1 MKVTSKKYFI
11 SIPLIIFSYCSLAE
25 EPEHV
30 GSLISAC
37 ADGQMEICDQINTLE
52 HPAEAVSP
60 LDAMAMNFAKRSD
73 IPELEED
80 KVPDLG
86 KAYPLIIRDYFSNKN
101 IAEEKR
107 KKWFKEAALENCSSH
122 YHVRWRMEKNWWP
135 VDKNED
141 PDWRAIYPHVLDH
154 YFGYCVYN

>member
-1 MKVTSKKYFI
+1 MNAASLKNFTTIFFI
-11 SIPLIIFSYCSLAE
+11 TFSCASLAE

-37 ADGQMEICDQINTLE
+37 SDGQMEICDQINTLE
-52 HPAEAVSP
+52 HPSKAVSP
-60 LDAMAMNFAKRSD
+60 LDAMAMNFEQRSD

-80 KVPDLG
+80 KVPNLG

-107 KKWFKEAALENCSSH
+107 KKWFKEAALENCGQH

-135 VDKNED
+135 VDRNED

>member
-1 MKVTSKKYFI
+1 MKRTPEKLFI
-11 SIPLIIFSYCSLAE
+11 SISLILFSCILFAE

-37 ADGQMEICDQINTLE
+37 SDGQMEICDQINTLE
-52 HPAEAVSP
+52 HPAEPVDA
-60 LDAMAMNFAKRSD
+60 LDAMALAFANRVD
-73 IPELEED
+73 GMALEED

-86 KAYPLIIRDYFSNKN
+86 KSYPLIIRDYFSNEN

-107 KKWFKEAALENCSSH
+107 KKWFKEAALENCGQH
-122 YHVRWRMEKNWWP
+122 YHVKWRMEKSWWP
-135 VDKNED
+135 ADKNEN

>member
-1 MKVTSKKYFI
+1 MKSAFRIIY
-11 SIPLIIFSYCSLAE
+11 IPLIIFSFSSLAE

-37 ADGQMEICDQINTLE
+37 ADGQMEICDQISLLE
-52 HPAEAVSP
+52 HPAEPVSP
-60 LDAMAMNFAKRSD
+60 LDAMALNFSKQTD
-73 IPELEED
+73 QLELEED

-86 KAYPLIIRDYFSNKN
+86 KAYPLIIRDYFSNEN
-101 IAEEKR
+101 ISEEKR
-107 KKWFKEAALENCSSH
+107 KKWFKEAALENCAQH
-122 YHVRWRMEKNWWP
+122 YHMRWRMEKNWWP
-135 VDKNED
+135 VDKNGN